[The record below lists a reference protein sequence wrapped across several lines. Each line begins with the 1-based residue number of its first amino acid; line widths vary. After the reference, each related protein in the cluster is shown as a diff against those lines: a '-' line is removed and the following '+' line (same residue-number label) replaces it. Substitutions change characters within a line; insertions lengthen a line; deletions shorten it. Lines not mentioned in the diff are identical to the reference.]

1 MNFYIGN
8 SIHEIN
14 VRDENIEFSDELIGF
29 IYKVDKQV
37 LFGMNKLYD
46 IDPYGDVEISK
57 EDLQDIIKIC
67 NYLLNSSLIHDYNDE
82 TEGIESLK
90 NLIDIA
96 QEALR
101 RNSGLVSI
109 GD

>member
-14 VRDENIEFSDELIGF
+14 VRDENIEFSDELMGF

-57 EDLQDIIKIC
+57 EDLQDIIQIC
-67 NYLLNSSLIHDYNDE
+67 NYLLNSSLLHGYNDE
-82 TEGIESLK
+82 LEGIESLK

>member
-14 VRDENIEFSDELIGF
+14 IEDESSEFSDELIGF

-37 LFGMNKLYD
+37 LFGMNKLYE
-46 IDPYGDVEISK
+46 IAPYDDTEISK
-57 EDLQDIIKIC
+57 EDLQDIIQIC
-67 NYLLNSSLIHDYNDE
+67 NYLLDSSLLHGYNDE
-82 TEGIESLK
+82 SEGIEMLK
-90 NLIDIA
+90 NLIEIA

-101 RNSGLVSI
+101 RDTGLVSI

>member
-14 VRDENIEFSDELIGF
+14 VRDGNIEFSDELMGF

-57 EDLQDIIKIC
+57 EDLQDIIQIC
-67 NYLLNSSLIHDYNDE
+67 IYLLNSSLLHGYNDE
-82 TEGIESLK
+82 HEGIESLK

>member
-14 VRDENIEFSDELIGF
+14 VRDENIEFSDELMGF

-46 IDPYGDVEISK
+46 IAPYGDVEISK
-57 EDLQDIIKIC
+57 EDLQDIIQIC
-67 NYLLNSSLIHDYNDE
+67 NYLLNSSLLHGYNDE
-82 TEGIESLK
+82 LEGIEMLK
-90 NLIDIA
+90 NLMEIA
-96 QEALR
+96 KEALGR
-101 RNSGLVSI
+101 DTGLVSI

>member
-14 VRDENIEFSDELIGF
+14 VRDENIEFSDELMGF

-57 EDLQDIIKIC
+57 EDLQDIIQIC
-67 NYLLNSSLIHDYNDE
+67 NYLLNSSLLHGYNDE
-82 TEGIESLK
+82 LEGIESLK

-101 RNSGLVSI
+101 RNLGLVSI